1 MSDHGD
7 AGTPVTARAALF
19 DLDGTLIDSEPR
31 SRALWRRLFALHHI
45 DCGEDML
52 AGFSGRRS
60 REVIEEHLARF
71 GRHATADQ
79 VREELIALNGEP
91 DLPPVRLVPGA
102 DRFLERLRRN
112 GVALAV
118 VTSGGRSY
126 AKDHL
131 TRCGIVGHFST
142 VVSAEDVTHGK
153 PDPEGYLL
161 ACRRLGVAP
170 GEAVVFEDSTA
181 GLRAGRRAGAR
192 CFAVGQAARTPALC
206 RLADHAVEDL
216 AQAPVVGPAE
226 PSRRRSGTGA
236 AG

>member
-1 MSDHGD
+1 MP
-7 AGTPVTARAALF
+7 ARTEAAAPVTARAALF

-31 SRALWRRLFALHHI
+31 SRALWRRLFAAHGVE
-45 DCGEDML
+45 CGEDML

-71 GRHATADQ
+71 GGAVTSDQ
-79 VREELIALNGEP
+79 VREELTALNGDP
-91 DLPPVRLVPGA
+91 DLPPVRLAPGA
-102 DRFLERLRRN
+102 DRLLERLRRD

-118 VTSGGRSY
+118 VTSGGRAY
-126 AKDHL
+126 AHDHL
-131 TRCGIVGHFST
+131 TRCGIARHFAT
-142 VVSAEDVTHGK
+142 VVSAEDVAHGK

-170 GEAVVFEDSTA
+170 GEAVVFEDSAA

-192 CFAVGQAARTPALC
+192 CLAVGQAARTPALR
-206 RLADHAVEDL
+206 RLADHAVEHL
-216 AQAPVVGPAE
+216 AQAPVTGPAG
-226 PSRRRSGTGA
+226 PTVGGA